1 MKNILRNIVWG
12 CLLSA
17 GICLSSCG
25 EEETYPAQKPADT
38 PKTEAP
44 ETNIPED
51 SRILTAE
58 VDELF
63 ETTETSTRGIPEET
77 QKIYQDLG
85 NGFILE
91 ASAEK
96 DGQMNTRAG
105 TGSTL
110 SGARVLAI
118 IYDAVQDTICKI
130 DPTPTISGNSL
141 TIPFPTRLNNIK
153 TKIVFYSYNSS
164 IMPSAGNSKIGDNIN
179 SSPLSLVEETKDVM
193 WATSGE
199 ITGDNPSLGTITFKH
214 LFAQVRVQLT
224 STTGDI
230 SSFSTKLSSD
240 CSRENATV
248 NVTQG
253 LVTSWGNTS
262 ATGIATSGL
271 TSGSQP
277 TVMLSNYVNIIPDE
291 NVAAGITL
299 EKAVLGGVDTP
310 INKSA
315 TLNSLYIKGG
325 SRYTIKLTVKRWGII
340 TGWTGYYYQW
350 DAIDPFLG
358 LPTDYTK
365 ANKGDNAIYS
375 CALCPSREDVKYIFG
390 QTVYYDENGPEYEAY
405 PNGTSDSQILAG
417 AKKEK
422 YKAGFWLAKK
432 KIWTTTSD
440 FLLATVRNANDDIRK
455 GGNYAF
461 VPASG
466 YRINGKSEGVGTTVY
481 LWTKD
486 PYNNDREAYCIILN
500 KNTGNVQATLRENA
514 MCLFNVKDLE

>member
-25 EEETYPAQKPADT
+25 EAETYPAQKPADT

-199 ITGDNPSLGTITFKH
+199 ITG
-214 LFAQVRVQLT
+214 VCT
-224 STTGDI
+224 ST
-230 SSFSTKLSSD
+230 
-240 CSRENATV
+240 RATD
-248 NVTQG
+248 QHH
-253 LVTSWGNTS
+253 W
-262 ATGIATSGL
+262 
-271 TSGSQP
+271 
-277 TVMLSNYVNIIPDE
+277 
-291 NVAAGITL
+291 
-299 EKAVLGGVDTP
+299 
-310 INKSA
+310 
-315 TLNSLYIKGG
+315 
-325 SRYTIKLTVKRWGII
+325 RH
-340 TGWTGYYYQW
+340 
-350 DAIDPFLG
+350 F
-358 LPTDYTK
+358 
-365 ANKGDNAIYS
+365 
-375 CALCPSREDVKYIFG
+375 
-390 QTVYYDENGPEYEAY
+390 
-405 PNGTSDSQILAG
+405 
-417 AKKEK
+417 
-422 YKAGFWLAKK
+422 
-432 KIWTTTSD
+432 
-440 FLLATVRNANDDIRK
+440 
-455 GGNYAF
+455 
-461 VPASG
+461 
-466 YRINGKSEGVGTTVY
+466 
-481 LWTKD
+481 
-486 PYNNDREAYCIILN
+486 IILN
-500 KNTGNVQATLRENA
+500 QIELRLQQGECNSQCHPRTRYKLGKYIRHRNSHIRTNIRLTTNCDA
-514 MCLFNVKDLE
+514 VKLRQHHPR